1 MPSVYNMKM
10 RVSGAESTG
19 RSVYGVDS
27 LYSVPKVPTATE
39 LQPPS
44 AGMAAKLTR
53 QKAKP
58 CILVLQRIRVHAFR
72 QARAI

>member
-1 MPSVYNMKM
+1 MQSVYNMKM

-19 RSVYGVDS
+19 RSVYGVVS

-39 LQPPS
+39 LQPLS
-44 AGMAAKLTR
+44 AGMAAKLIT
-53 QKAKP
+53 QEAKP
-58 CILVLQRIRVHAFR
+58 RRLMLQRIRVHAFR